1 MKPGVWIA
9 LLLSLA
15 ASPAPGQSAS
25 LDKTANQARDAWF
38 GHEVS
43 RLARTRYGPV
53 ELPSDLP
60 MGRWRLIPIEI
71 LASVGLKPAAPP
83 I

>member
-1 MKPGVWIA
+1 V
-9 LLLSLA
+9 
-15 ASPAPGQSAS
+15 
-25 LDKTANQARDAWF
+25 
-38 GHEVS
+38 GHEVA

-53 ELPSDLP
+53 ELPADLP

-71 LASVGLKPAAPP
+71 LASVGLKPAAPS